1 MNSFITLAVLSTEP
15 LSTRISSQD
24 RSKVIR
30 DTDSRQELNCLQ
42 RLRVQIISDTS
53 ILFAAGWTVEALQT
67 DALIFG

>member
-42 RLRVQIISDTS
+42 RLRVQITSDTS
-53 ILFAAGWTVEALQT
+53 ILVAAGWTVEALQT